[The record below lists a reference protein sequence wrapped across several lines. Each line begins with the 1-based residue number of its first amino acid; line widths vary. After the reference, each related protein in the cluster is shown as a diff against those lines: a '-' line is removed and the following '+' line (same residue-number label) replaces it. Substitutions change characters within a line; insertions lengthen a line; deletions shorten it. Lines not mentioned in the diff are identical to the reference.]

1 MRFTF
6 WKLDRVSKLKD
17 LSERAD
23 PELAEETA
31 ETPGKKGTLSSF
43 GNARR
48 RREIK

>member
-1 MRFTF
+1 MLIRFTF

-31 ETPGKKGTLSSF
+31 ETPVEENQF
-43 GNARR
+43 VFH
-48 RREIK
+48 